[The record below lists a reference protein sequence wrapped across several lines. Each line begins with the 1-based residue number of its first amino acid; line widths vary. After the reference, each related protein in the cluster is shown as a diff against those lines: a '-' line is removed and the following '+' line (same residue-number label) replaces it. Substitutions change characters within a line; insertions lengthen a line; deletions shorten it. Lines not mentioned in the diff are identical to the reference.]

1 MISSQP
7 NGAHETKR
15 GSHGRDKLDFVSH
28 ESLWGSECGGQD
40 RRLGG
45 HGTQLVYLHGGLQPT
60 MR

>member
-1 MISSQP
+1 MEPMKQREALTGEI
-7 NGAHETKR
+7 NWI
-15 GSHGRDKLDFVSH
+15 L
-28 ESLWGSECGGQD
+28 SLTNLYGDQLCGGQD